1 MGSHALGVL
10 CRTSLPSSDL
20 CSSSGQLNQI
30 QQLYNLQM
38 WVIDMV
44 CLYNMNLI
52 AVASTDQKI
61 GESLTAPRAC
71 ARPLGGM
78 HLHLEGPVTEPTVGT
93 G

>member
-1 MGSHALGVL
+1 MGSRAPGVL
-10 CRTSLPSSDL
+10 CWASLPSPDL

-30 QQLYNLQM
+30 QQVYNLQM

-61 GESLTAPRAC
+61 GESLTAPQAC
-71 ARPLGGM
+71 SRPLEGM
-78 HLHLEGPVTEPTVGT
+78 HLHLERPVTEPAVGMD
-93 G
+93 